1 MTDLMQTISNNMSR
15 FESLTAKIPGYKG
28 YKEKEMRRQ
37 ADSILRQHLAAKLGE
52 QLRRAEEMGKQM
64 LIGPGLAQLNNL
76 GAANTRLQTLVDKVK
91 TAAQG
96 YAGFFDAIKVKED
109 ELDQL
114 YQFDDQMLFKVNDIT
129 TALDNLQTALDS
141 GDAAA
146 MASAVRGYTTAVT
159 ETSALF
165 DQRKDVLTGLA

>member
-1 MTDLMQTISNNMSR
+1 MTDLMQTISDNMGR

-28 YKEKEMRRQ
+28 YKEKEMRRE
-37 ADSILRQHLAAKLGE
+37 ADALLRQHLAAKLGE
-52 QLRRAEEMGKQM
+52 QLRRAEDMGKQM

-76 GAANTRLQTLVDKVK
+76 GTANTRLQTLIDKVK

-96 YAGFFDAIKVKED
+96 YAGFFDAVKVKEG

-114 YQFDDQMLFKVNDIT
+114 YQFDDQMLLKVGDIAA
-129 TALDNLQTALDS
+129 ALDNLQTALDS

-146 MASAVRGYTTAVT
+146 MAPAVRGYTTAAT
-159 ETSALF
+159 ETSTLF
-165 DQRKDVLTGLA
+165 DQRKDVLTGLV